1 MNEPKPNLMNTD
13 ADNIVLDREDSAKLR
28 RVAEDEGVPV
38 EALIRRMID
47 GVERRGGVSFEE
59 AAETTLKKN
68 RELYRRLA

>member
-1 MNEPKPNLMNTD
+1 MNTD

-28 RVAEDEGVPV
+28 RVAEDEGVSV

-47 GVERRGGVSFEE
+47 GVEQRVDGVERRGEVSFEE
-59 AAETTLKKN
+59 AAAKTLEKN